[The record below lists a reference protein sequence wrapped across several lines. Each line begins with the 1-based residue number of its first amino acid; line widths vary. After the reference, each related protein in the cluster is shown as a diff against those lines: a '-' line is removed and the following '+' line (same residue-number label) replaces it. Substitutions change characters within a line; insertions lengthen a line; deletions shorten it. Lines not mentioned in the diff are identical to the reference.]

1 MENKSI
7 LPTIGII
14 CYLMLSIIDKF
25 IISVHSYIYISI
37 GVFSIILII
46 IGILKDRKK

>member
-25 IISVHSYIYISI
+25 IISRVSKMKIWIAEDS
-37 GVFSIILII
+37 GR
-46 IGILKDRKK
+46 D